1 MLNFGPFFPVSAQ
14 RMSARLID
22 GKAHAAALRGELK
35 ATASAL
41 IADGVR
47 PGLAVVVVGDNP
59 ASRAY
64 VRSKVKACEEV
75 GVVSELHEFATQTPE
90 SALIDRLHALN
101 ANPEIDGV
109 LVQLPLPPHI
119 DAARV
124 LSAVAPDKDVD
135 GFHVRNAGAL
145 LVGIANFVPCTPAGI
160 MHLLDKEGV
169 PIAGK
174 HAVVV
179 GRSNIVGKPVA
190 LLLLQRDATVTICHS
205 RTPDLAAFARSA
217 DILIA
222 AVGRVNLIGTE
233 MVKPGACVIDVGMN
247 RTASGKLCGDVDFET
262 VRDIAGWIT
271 PVPGGV
277 GPMTVAML
285 VANTLRAAGRRARRH
300 TTQDRN
306 EPFA

>member
-14 RMSARLID
+14 RMTARLID

-41 IADGVR
+41 IAGGVR

-101 ANPEIDGV
+101 ANPDIDGV

-124 LSAVAPDKDVD
+124 LAAVAPDTPLWSSAAKSASRFASDAFSSC
-135 GFHVRNAGAL
+135 GSRSSTAGL
-145 LVGIANFVPCTPAGI
+145 RSRRFGRLSSTTPPPMVTTG
-160 MHLLDKEGV
+160 E
-169 PIAGK
+169 
-174 HAVVV
+174 
-179 GRSNIVGKPVA
+179 NI
-190 LLLLQRDATVTICHS
+190 
-205 RTPDLAAFARSA
+205 
-217 DILIA
+217 
-222 AVGRVNLIGTE
+222 
-233 MVKPGACVIDVGMN
+233 
-247 RTASGKLCGDVDFET
+247 
-262 VRDIAGWIT
+262 
-271 PVPGGV
+271 
-277 GPMTVAML
+277 
-285 VANTLRAAGRRARRH
+285 RAIK
-300 TTQDRN
+300 
-306 EPFA
+306 